1 VSLPRGGTTLRE
13 RKPLGDNV
21 YDVCEIN
28 PNIEI
33 SLKKAILEIA
43 FWCTDTYLSVL
54 HPGEMLGHGLG
65 HKAQFH
71 TTYRL
76 K

>member
-1 VSLPRGGTTLRE
+1 MDHQKARLKDVSLPRRMTLRE

-33 SLKKAILEIA
+33 SFK
-43 FWCTDTYLSVL
+43 
-54 HPGEMLGHGLG
+54 
-65 HKAQFH
+65 
-71 TTYRL
+71 
-76 K
+76 